1 MKQTKYQN
9 FLIFACAFLW
19 IIMMGS
25 KNVYTAE
32 IVELQQIFDAG
43 KADIALA
50 MTYYFITYSIAQIIM
65 FFFMDRINIKWFL
78 GLSMFLSGIVTV
90 LVALITQL
98 WQAWW
103 LLSLNG
109 ILQAG
114 GWGMCLAVLKRYLPE
129 SRLAFAN
136 TVMNV
141 GMAIAGIISYGSSAF
156 AVAIDKWN
164 LPFVVLGIILS
175 ISAVLF
181 FVAVYL
187 CEKHVKL
194 NVFDIKAPSPEEKP
208 ILLLKTKRS
217 KAIFFISSFIL
228 SFFVHYVFYSGM
240 NWMPDML
247 AENHNLES
255 HICILISTLAPI
267 ATIVGAVVSIIHCE
281 KHKNFIFVALVYL
294 GIGVALS
301 MMLIFL
307 FKLNVIVAIVILV
320 SYLVIFQG
328 VITITFGVLPLK
340 IGGGI
345 NSGGLGCLMN
355 AAGGFAAGFAP
366 MITGLTIEK
375 ISWQFSYIVIFII
388 TALLFVTIFLI
399 NLKLSKNR
407 R

>member
-1 MKQTKYQN
+1 MKQTKFQN
-9 FLIFACAFLW
+9 FLIFSCAFLW
-19 IIMMGS
+19 IMMMGS

-32 IVELQQIFDAG
+32 IVELQRIFNAG

-50 MTYYFITYSIAQIIM
+50 MTYYFTTYSIAQVLM

-90 LVALITQL
+90 LVALITNL

-114 GWGMCLAVLKRYLPE
+114 VWGMCLAVLKRYLPE

-156 AVAIDKWN
+156 AISINKWN

-175 ISAVLF
+175 ISAALF
-181 FVAVYL
+181 FLSVYL

-194 NVFDIKAPSPEEKP
+194 TIFDEKSTSPEEKP
-208 ILLLKTKRS
+208 ILLLKTNGA
-217 KAIFFISSFIL
+217 KAVFFISSFIL
-228 SFFVHYVFYSGM
+228 SFFVHYVFYAGM

-247 AENHNLES
+247 AENHNLPN
-255 HICILISTLAPI
+255 HICILISTLAPV
-267 ATIVGAVVSIIHCE
+267 ATIIGAIVSIIQCE
-281 KHKNFIFVALVYL
+281 KYRNFITVALVYL
-294 GIGVALS
+294 GVGVVLS
-301 MMLIFL
+301 FLMIFL
-307 FKLNVIVAIVILV
+307 FKLNVVVAIIILV
-320 SYLVIFQG
+320 TYLVIFQG

-388 TALLFVTIFLI
+388 TALLFITIFLV

-407 R
+407 